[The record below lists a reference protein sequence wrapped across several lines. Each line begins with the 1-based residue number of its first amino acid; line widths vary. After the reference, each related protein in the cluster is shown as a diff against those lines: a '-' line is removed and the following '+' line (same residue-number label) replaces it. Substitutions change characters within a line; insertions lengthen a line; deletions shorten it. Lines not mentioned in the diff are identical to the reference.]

1 METLKGMR
9 LGERLAELRGDR
21 GLTQKDLSEQLHISS
36 SSISAYETG
45 ARLPSIEAVF
55 DFAEYFDV
63 TTDYL
68 LGRTDNSVSPSVLKQ
83 EIVDG
88 ESVERII
95 EKLLTLEPNQR
106 SAICLIIEN
115 ARFYTDV
122 RRKTTAEGKETP

>member
-1 METLKGMR
+1 METSTGMR

>member
-1 METLKGMR
+1 METSKGMR

-45 ARLPSIEAVF
+45 ARLPSIETVF

-88 ESVERII
+88 ESVEGII

>member
-1 METLKGMR
+1 MR

-21 GLTQKDLSEQLHISS
+21 GLTQKDLSDQLHISS

>member
-1 METLKGMR
+1 MR

>member
-1 METLKGMR
+1 MR

-88 ESVERII
+88 VSVERII